1 MTRTR
6 GLLLIAFVGFLTA
19 GGIWAN
25 NWFAQ
30 VSERVLTAVNQQTGL
45 RLSNSQ
51 ITFDLPERRLSVRDI
66 HIEHSGIVLSARRAS
81 VVLNYPNWWSPW
93 LGDDVQSLSDIELEG
108 ADITIDPQHL
118 PLGMPEWFRSATIE
132 RGTVAI
138 NGISQSVPFQQLR
151 LRNEGGLQVEFN
163 PVESWQ
169 FSGTYDQGLLSGELE
184 LHQLPLTLITGSDQS
199 KGLLGGKLSLSWRL
213 ADGWSLNG
221 TVQGEQGQWLLPQG
235 TLSWQHWQLD
245 NIKYDSRAPD
255 SSFAELSISGGDLK
269 LAASEQKI
277 IAADLL
283 QQLLPFTRT
292 DLTIND
298 SRLEFGDWVFSHLA
312 GTVAAI
318 DDGWQYKLSAHLND
332 VGAVQLSGQLGA
344 SHDWLLKLTDARIAG
359 PINDYGHLAGY
370 RLNGARFNLSYDSQ
384 NRRGQVSFL
393 AWPESSASLQALL
406 TDPKHNTRIDFAL
419 NTGTTPTPLPQRLY
433 RAIGQRLKD
442 IARTP
447 LDYLHTATGARLE
460 PTLRHE
466 AGRATLTPTAVQNLQ
481 HLKQI
486 MTQRPALTAAIEV
499 GVSPRDRPE
508 LTRQA
513 LEVALL
519 ELYHAMGAKEEN
531 MPAEVRGQLL
541 EQMHLATQQKKIPE
555 VGELTPEQRV
565 QRAEQWLLANWPV
578 ANDQLEMLQQA
589 RYELLLR
596 TLSEIGL
603 DARRIELT
611 RATLDQLR
619 SEPDSVLTLR

>member
-51 ITFDLPERRLSVRDI
+51 MTFDLPERRLSVRDI
-66 HIEHSGIVLSARRAS
+66 RIEHSGIVLSARRAS
-81 VVLNYPNWWSPW
+81 VVLNYLNWWSPW
-93 LGDDVQSLSDIELEG
+93 LGDDVQSLSGIELEE

-118 PLGMPEWFRSATIE
+118 VLSMPEWLRSATIN

-151 LRNEGGLQVEFN
+151 LHNEGGLQVEFD

-169 FSGTYDQGLLSGELE
+169 FSGTYHQGLLSGELE
-184 LHQLPLTLITGSDQS
+184 LHQLPLNLITGSDQVE
-199 KGLLGGKLSLSWRL
+199 GLLGGKLSLSWRL
-213 ADGWSLNG
+213 ADGWSLSG
-221 TVQGEQGQWLLPQG
+221 TVRGEQGQWLLPQG
-235 TLSWQHWQLD
+235 TLSWQHWQLG

-255 SSFAELSISGGDLK
+255 NSFAELSISGGDLK
-269 LAASEQKI
+269 LAASERKI

-298 SRLEFGDWVFSHLA
+298 SRLEFGAWVFSHLA
-312 GTVAAI
+312 GTVDTI

-370 RLNGARFNLSYDSQ
+370 HLNGARFNLNYD
-384 NRRGQVSFL
+384 NRTRRGQMSFL
-393 AWPESSASLQALL
+393 AWPKSAASLQALL
-406 TDPKHNTRIDFAL
+406 TDPEHNARIDFAL
-419 NTGTTPTPLPQRLY
+419 NTGTTPTPLPQRLS
-433 RAIGQRLKD
+433 RAIGQRLMD

-466 AGRATLTPTAVQNLQ
+466 AGRATLTPTAVQNLH

-486 MTQRPALTAAIEV
+486 MTQRPALTAAIAV

-513 LEVALL
+513 LEVALK

-531 MPAEVRGQLL
+531 VPAAVRGQLL

-589 RYELLLR
+589 RYQLLQR

-603 DARRIELT
+603 DAQRIELT
-611 RATLDQLR
+611 RATIDQLR